1 MNRPVVRKTL
11 SAHSKPLGIEKTM
24 VESAA
29 DHLFE
34 KEKRVNDIR
43 TKRKMLTFFESKD
56 FHVPMT
62 NENNDPS
69 NNPVEW
75 PTEKK

>member
-1 MNRPVVRKTL
+1 ML
-11 SAHSKPLGIEKTM
+11 SAHSNPLGIEKTM

-34 KEKRVNDIR
+34 NEIRVNDIR
-43 TKRKMLTFFESKD
+43 IRRKMLIFFESKD
-56 FHVPMT
+56 FRFPMT

-69 NNPVEW
+69 NNPVE
-75 PTEKK
+75 